1 MSSDVADFLAGI
13 YPLSGLPGK
22 DLQEAGSRSGQKEV
36 ASGEMIPLDHKDHD
50 CLYLIKDGVMQILSD
65 NEVVNTLVAGEFFG
79 YESFYFLPPLG
90 QSAVAAQ
97 DATLCVISGDDFRQ
111 LLDHDRVN
119 LFFQQKAEIFRSR
132 IQDIQHRRS
141 VSGMDPYMCLTLQDV
156 AVKTPVTVQT
166 DTTVSLAAGIML
178 QEGSAACLVRQESKF
193 LGIITEQDILKKV
206 VARDLDPK
214 AVTAGKI
221 MSSPLITVGS
231 QELLFQAFSRMV
243 ARGVRRLVVQD
254 SGTDP
259 RGIIEERDLL
269 SVKGE
274 NPVYLSREISRAGDL
289 TELKNVFQQVRNMV
303 LRSVAEGVGVFQIGR
318 LISDMHHQIQV
329 RVHDLILAEMKEPA
343 PASFCILA
351 LGSEGR
357 REQYLATDQ
366 DNALIYS
373 EASGKAQMSYLDE
386 FSARFIRAL
395 LDLGFPPCP
404 HEVMLNNPK
413 WRMSIDQAL
422 DLVDDMAQSADLES
436 IIVTSLLL
444 DMRHVAGDGQL
455 SGMLKSYLFKRIRRS
470 ALMLKYMANE
480 AVRFKPPLG
489 FFNKL
494 VVEKSGR
501 NKGRLDIKKGGV
513 FPLTHGIR
521 VLAVE
526 HAVLETSTE
535 ERISRLHEQG
545 VFSTGFS
552 AGLRQSL
559 EFLQTLRVRT
569 QAQQIKSR
577 AAPDN
582 FISPDRLS
590 VMERDRLKDCFK
602 VVMEFQSL
610 LNNKYSL
617 RLLT

>member
-1 MSSDVADFLAGI
+1 MSRGFADFLAGI

-36 ASGEMIPLDHKDHD
+36 SPGEIIPLDHKDHD
-50 CLYLIKDGVMQILSD
+50 SVYLIKDGVMQILSH
-65 NEVVNTLVAGEFFG
+65 NEVVDTLVSGEFFG

-97 DATLCVISGDDFRQ
+97 DSTLCVISGDDVRH
-111 LLDHDRVN
+111 LLEHHQVN
-119 LFFQQKAEIFRSR
+119 LFFQRKAEIFRSR
-132 IQDIQHRRS
+132 IQDIQHWRS
-141 VSGMDPYMCLTLQDV
+141 ASRMDPYMCLTLRDV
-156 AVKTPVTVQT
+156 AVKDPVTVQRNT
-166 DTTVSLAAGIML
+166 PVSLAAGIML
-178 QEGSAACLVRQESKF
+178 QEGSAACLVRQEGRF
-193 LGIITEQDILKKV
+193 LGIVTEQDILKKV

-214 AVTAGKI
+214 AVTAGEI
-221 MSSPLITVGS
+221 MSAPLITAKS
-231 QELLFQAFSRMV
+231 HELLFQAFSRMV
-243 ARGVRRLVVQD
+243 SRGVRRLVLQD
-254 SGTDP
+254 NGADP
-259 RGIIEERDLL
+259 RGIIEDRDLL

-289 TELKNVFQQVRNMV
+289 TELKSVFQQVRNMV
-303 LRSVAEGVGVFQIGR
+303 LRSAAEGVGVFQLGR

-329 RVHDLILAEMKEPA
+329 RVHELLLAEMNEPA
-343 PASFCILA
+343 PFAFCILA

-373 EASGKAQMSYLDE
+373 EASGKAQMSYLEE
-386 FSARFIRAL
+386 FSAKFIQAL

-404 HEVMLNNPK
+404 HEVMLNNPQ

-422 DLVDDMAQSADLES
+422 DLVDDMAQTADKKS
-436 IIVTSLLL
+436 VVVTSLLL
-444 DMRHVAGDGQL
+444 DMRHVTGDGQL
-455 SGMLKSYLFKRIRRS
+455 AGMLKSYLFKRIRRS
-470 ALMLKYMANE
+470 SLMLKYMANE

-501 NKGRLDIKKGGV
+501 HKGRLDVKKGGI

-521 VLAVE
+521 TLAVE
-526 HAVLETSTE
+526 HSILETSTE

-569 QAQQIKSR
+569 QAQQIKSQ
-577 AAPDN
+577 AEPDN

-602 VVMEFQSL
+602 MVMEFQSVL
-610 LNNKYSL
+610 SNKYNL